1 MKIGIIY
8 IVTGIYVK
16 FWDEFYSSSQQFF
29 CVDADKIYEV
39 FTNSTELISKRLP
52 NVHMH
57 LIEDKGWIVNVSS
70 KSKFICEIQ
79 NQLASYVYILFKW
92 KF

>member
-8 IVTGIYVK
+8 IVTGPYIK
-16 FWDEFYSSSQQFF
+16 FWNEFYSSSQLYF
-29 CVDADKIYEV
+29 CVEAEKNYEV
-39 FTNSTELISKRLP
+39 FTDSSELASQRLP

-70 KSKFICEIQ
+70 KSKFICEIR
-79 NQLASYVYILFKW
+79 NQLTS
-92 KF
+92 